1 MTLRGVLAYVALG
14 SNLGDREAM
23 LRAACDRIDATT
35 GLRILRASHVW
46 ETAPVGP
53 PQPDYLNAVIE
64 VDACLTPSAHLAA
77 LKRIEADL
85 GRIRDPSTRWGART
99 IDLDLLW
106 QGGLSRAGGRVASAD
121 ARATPPPA
129 LGSKDPSA
137 SEPRELSSDD
147 LVLPHPR
154 IAERSFVLA
163 PLAELTPDLV
173 IAGATVRE
181 LLAQRP
187 SGERGEVHRLGALL
201 RDQHTLDDSSADR

>member
-1 MTLRGVLAYVALG
+1 MRVREILTNSREPEASKRKRAPSREARAAGSAQALRLRGVLAYVALG

-23 LRAACDRIDATT
+23 LRAACERIDATT
-35 GLRILRASHVW
+35 GLRILRASHLW

-64 VDACLTPSAHLAA
+64 VDACLAPNAHLET
-77 LKRIEADL
+77 LKRIESEL

-106 QGGLSRAGGRVASAD
+106 QGGLH
-121 ARATPPPA
+121 
-129 LGSKDPSA
+129 
-137 SEPRELSSDD
+137 LSTGD

-163 PLAELTPDLV
+163 PLVELAPKLDLDGSSAE
-173 IAGATVRE
+173 E
-181 LLAQRP
+181 LLSRRP
-187 SGERGEVHRLGALL
+187 AAEREGVRRLGTLL
-201 RDQHTLDDSSADR
+201 AAASNPEG